1 MIHNRGDVMPK
12 IIKDVEETIRNC
24 AAELFVEFSYSNV
37 DMKMISKKSG
47 VAVGTLYN
55 YYKNK
60 KELYFSILKE
70 SWENTFNRLDAVS
83 GLSISSEEKLRKFI
97 STLYEDI
104 EARNGLGKVLINTSV
119 SELKDDKEINDLKN
133 SFILKVENFFS
144 QINKVAALDKCSNI
158 NTKLAE
164 SLIVSTLTMLEFHSN
179 DKEDNINFL
188 VEFISLTIK

>member
-1 MIHNRGDVMPK
+1 MPK

-55 YYKNK
+55 YYENK

-70 SWENTFNRLDAVS
+70 SWQNTFNKLDAVCE
-83 GLSISSEEKLRKFI
+83 LSISSEEKLREFI
-97 STLYEDI
+97 STLYGDI
-104 EARNGLGKVLINTSV
+104 EARNGFGKVLINTSV
-119 SELKDDKEINDLKN
+119 PELKDDKEINDLKN
-133 SFILKVENFFS
+133 SFILKVENFFK
-144 QINKVAALDKCSNI
+144 QINKVKALDKCSNI